1 MLETTFSSKVRVAR
15 QGVQNAE
22 ENCSRVALDPKGAP
36 IMDSEIELF
45 LGVALILPRERRYQ
59 IP

>member
-1 MLETTFSSKVRVAR
+1 MFGKLRVAR

-36 IMDSEIELF
+36 IMDSEIERF
-45 LGVALILPRERRYQ
+45 LGVALILPRER
-59 IP
+59 